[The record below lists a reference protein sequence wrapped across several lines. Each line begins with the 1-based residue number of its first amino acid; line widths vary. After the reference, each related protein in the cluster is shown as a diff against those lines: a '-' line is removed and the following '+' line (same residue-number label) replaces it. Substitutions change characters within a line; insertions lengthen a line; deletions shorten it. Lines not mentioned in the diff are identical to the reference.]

1 MICSHCNMEVP
12 DNLDHCPYCGEK
24 LEAPVSENSNT
35 KQVSNKT
42 DSSDK
47 ENSDKDAKGKTVT
60 PGNSEGTEGQHRKKS
75 LMAGITAIILVAAA
89 AAAVFAALQRP
100 PKPNNEEQSKT
111 PSTIEMAQ
119 GTEQHPS
126 EEPVV
131 EEEPVPAEKEEP
143 AKEEAAAETSI
154 TGTYMGQLD
163 YTEQASKE
171 FSESL
176 GFEVEGPLYMDV
188 YLDLNEDN
196 TFHLYVDAEKYKADV
211 IAILTSHIDDIIA
224 KSLEQ
229 NGMTMDQLGEVAE
242 SQGYGS
248 EEEFKEAM
256 VEMLEAELEESIDL
270 AEYEDDLNISG
281 TYAVSGKTIL
291 LANEDGTDVITI
303 NDDGTLTM
311 IVPLDGER
319 VEVIMTKQE

>member
-1 MICSHCNMEVP
+1 M
-12 DNLDHCPYCGEK
+12 
-24 LEAPVSENSNT
+24 
-35 KQVSNKT
+35 
-42 DSSDK
+42 
-47 ENSDKDAKGKTVT
+47 
-60 PGNSEGTEGQHRKKS
+60 KKS
-75 LMAGITAIILVAAA
+75 FAKLVSLILIAMLVFTMAACGAKETPAAGAEPAAEPAAEETAKEEPAAEAEAAKEEQAAA
-89 AAAVFAALQRP
+89 
-100 PKPNNEEQSKT
+100 
-111 PSTIEMAQ
+111 
-119 GTEQHPS
+119 
-126 EEPVV
+126 EP
-131 EEEPVPAEKEEP
+131 AKEEP
-143 AKEEAAAETSI
+143 AKEEAAAETSV

-248 EEEFKEAM
+248 EEEFKKAM

>member
-1 MICSHCNMEVP
+1 M
-12 DNLDHCPYCGEK
+12 
-24 LEAPVSENSNT
+24 
-35 KQVSNKT
+35 
-42 DSSDK
+42 
-47 ENSDKDAKGKTVT
+47 
-60 PGNSEGTEGQHRKKS
+60 KKS
-75 LMAGITAIILVAAA
+75 FAKLVSLILIATLVLTMAACGAKETPAAGAAPAAEETA
-89 AAAVFAALQRP
+89 
-100 PKPNNEEQSKT
+100 K
-111 PSTIEMAQ
+111 
-119 GTEQHPS
+119 
-126 EEPVV
+126 EEPAAETEAAK
-131 EEEPVPAEKEEP
+131 EETVAEEP

-196 TFHLYVDAEKYKADV
+196 TFYIHADAEKFKADIIDV
-211 IAILTSHIDDIIA
+211 LTSHVDDIIA

-229 NGMTMDQLGEVAE
+229 NGLTMDQLGEVAA
-242 SQGYGS
+242 QNGFDS
-248 EEEFKEAM
+248 EEEYKEAFA
-256 VEMLEAELEESIDL
+256 EMIEARADELIDL
-270 AEYEDDLNISG
+270 TEYEDDLNISG

-311 IVPLDGER
+311 IVPLDGEN
-319 VEVIMTKQE
+319 VEVNMTKQ

>member
-1 MICSHCNMEVP
+1 MKKSFAKLVSLILIATLVLTMAA
-12 DNLDHCPYCGEK
+12 CGSK
-24 LEAPVSENSNT
+24 EAPAAGAEPAAEET
-35 KQVSNKT
+35 A
-42 DSSDK
+42 K
-47 ENSDKDAKGKTVT
+47 EEPAAETEAAK
-60 PGNSEGTEGQHRKKS
+60 
-75 LMAGITAIILVAAA
+75 
-89 AAAVFAALQRP
+89 
-100 PKPNNEEQSKT
+100 EEQ
-111 PSTIEMAQ
+111 A
-119 GTEQHPS
+119 
-126 EEPVV
+126 
-131 EEEPVPAEKEEP
+131 AEEP
-143 AKEEAAAETSI
+143 AKEEAAAETSV

>member
-1 MICSHCNMEVP
+1 M
-12 DNLDHCPYCGEK
+12 
-24 LEAPVSENSNT
+24 
-35 KQVSNKT
+35 
-42 DSSDK
+42 
-47 ENSDKDAKGKTVT
+47 
-60 PGNSEGTEGQHRKKS
+60 KKS
-75 LMAGITAIILVAAA
+75 FAKLVSLILIATLVLTMAACGAKETPAAGAAPAAEETA
-89 AAAVFAALQRP
+89 
-100 PKPNNEEQSKT
+100 K
-111 PSTIEMAQ
+111 
-119 GTEQHPS
+119 
-126 EEPVV
+126 EEPA
-131 EEEPVPAEKEEP
+131 AETEAAKEQTAAEEP

-196 TFHLYVDAEKYKADV
+196 TFYIHADAEKFKADIIDV
-211 IAILTSHIDDIIA
+211 LTSHVDDIIA

-229 NGMTMDQLGEVAE
+229 NGLTMDQLGAVAE

-311 IVPLDGER
+311 IVPLDDER

>member
-1 MICSHCNMEVP
+1 M
-12 DNLDHCPYCGEK
+12 
-24 LEAPVSENSNT
+24 
-35 KQVSNKT
+35 
-42 DSSDK
+42 
-47 ENSDKDAKGKTVT
+47 
-60 PGNSEGTEGQHRKKS
+60 KKS
-75 LMAGITAIILVAAA
+75 FAKLVSLILIAMLVFTMAACGSKETPAAGAEPAAEPAAEETAKEEPAAEAEAAKEEQAAA
-89 AAAVFAALQRP
+89 
-100 PKPNNEEQSKT
+100 
-111 PSTIEMAQ
+111 
-119 GTEQHPS
+119 
-126 EEPVV
+126 
-131 EEEPVPAEKEEP
+131 EP
-143 AKEEAAAETSI
+143 AKEEAAAETSV